1 MEKRKAPEMSEHAT
15 LLEAKTEEDWLVQLR
30 ALLATH
36 GLDVLSTWR
45 DESNKHKHRL
55 VHIAAMRSYPLA
67 LKAMAEMGFDL
78 NVQRDSDK
86 CTPLH
91 LAIFFKKSAAIDAL
105 KELGV
110 DSTLQNS
117 YGESCDDKYEKLA
130 ESKSNIIFLDLE
142 MTSGFYDAGERA
154 RILEVA
160 IIITDKD
167 LKELGRGNWAVNGF
181 SADELNGLKEFHQKT
196 FRDAEPGGLFPP
208 LPNSPG
214 NGLFSDVMASETN
227 KDKVSQ
233 EIMRLLQKHCMEK
246 SCPIAGNSIQCD
258 REVLMLEMPEVYHFL
273 NHRIIDVS
281 SFTGAMERWLPQS
294 LEAFMADQKHN
305 AEYNHRAVN
314 DVESSIQAMRWIR
327 QHLLTPLPLDTAQ
340 QASLTRGEGP

>member
-91 LAIFFKKSAAIDAL
+91 LAIFFKKPAAIDAL

-130 ESKSNIIFLDLE
+130 ESKSNIIFLDVE
-142 MTSGFYDAGERA
+142 MTSGFYDVGERA
-154 RILEVA
+154 RILEIA

-167 LKELGRGNWAVNGF
+167 LNELARRRTRTRC
-181 SADELNGLKEFHQKT
+181 H
-196 FRDAEPGGLFPP
+196 R
-208 LPNSPG
+208 
-214 NGLFSDVMASETN
+214 
-227 KDKVSQ
+227 
-233 EIMRLLQKHCMEK
+233 K
-246 SCPIAGNSIQCD
+246 S
-258 REVLMLEMPEVYHFL
+258 
-273 NHRIIDVS
+273 
-281 SFTGAMERWLPQS
+281 
-294 LEAFMADQKHN
+294 
-305 AEYNHRAVN
+305 
-314 DVESSIQAMRWIR
+314 
-327 QHLLTPLPLDTAQ
+327 
-340 QASLTRGEGP
+340 